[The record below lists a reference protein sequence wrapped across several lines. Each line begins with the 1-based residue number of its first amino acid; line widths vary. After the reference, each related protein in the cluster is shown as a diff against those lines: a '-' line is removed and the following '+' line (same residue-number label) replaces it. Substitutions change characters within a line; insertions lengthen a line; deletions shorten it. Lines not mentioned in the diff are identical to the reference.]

1 MPLSFSRIDRGRQAA
16 LAIACCAV
24 LGAFALW
31 LLVRLVWALVPRGV
45 EAPVVPLRQGAA
57 ATGPASAQSIARW
70 HLFGASAL
78 RGNAGDAA
86 PAAALGLILRG
97 TLADHDPSAGVAVIA
112 DPQQGE
118 RTFRVGE
125 EVAAGR
131 KLAAVY
137 PDHVVL
143 SHAGA
148 EETLK
153 LPRDTNLAPADIVRP
168 TPATASSRSAP
179 ARPAPA
185 APAGSDTA
193 SALQQAAQQ
202 LRQNPQE
209 LMKRVQIV
217 PVLGGGRLTGV
228 RLSATGAD
236 AGLIARAGLRAG
248 DIVTRVNGRAVDSI
262 ASGQDIVASLGSAT
276 SVRVTVLREGK
287 PVDLT
292 VALQ

>member
-31 LLVRLVWALVPRGV
+31 LFVRLVWALVPRGDV
-45 EAPVVPLRQGAA
+45 APVPPRQGVAMNGSA
-57 ATGPASAQSIARW
+57 ATRSIARW
-70 HLFGASAL
+70 HLFGAAVS
-78 RGNAGDAA
+78 RGSAGDAA
-86 PAAALGLILRG
+86 PVAALGLILRG
-97 TLADHDPSAGVAVIA
+97 TLADRDPSAGVAVIA

-125 EVAAGR
+125 DVAAGR

-179 ARPAPA
+179 ARATP
-185 APAGSDTA
+185 APAGSGTA
-193 SALQQAAQQ
+193 AALQQAAQQ

-217 PVLGGGRLTGV
+217 PVLDGGRLTGV

-262 ASGQDIVASLGSAT
+262 ASGQDIVASLGNAT
-276 SVRVTVLREGK
+276 SVRVTVLRDGK